1 MSRMIRSIRLFYVII
16 LIVVMLTTVNVIFQ
30 WETANF
36 FTYTALH
43 LLGLLFISGGVI
55 AEGSNERKVNYLCIT
70 GLLLLLI
77 VQGSIKYSE
86 LSFQDFSFFIKI
98 IQ

>member
-1 MSRMIRSIRLFYVII
+1 MNRTMRSTRLFYVMI
-16 LIVVMLTTVNVIFQ
+16 LLVVILTTVNVIFQ
-30 WETANF
+30 WEEQNF
-36 FTYTALH
+36 FIYIALH
-43 LLGLLFISGGVI
+43 LLGLLFISGGAMV
-55 AEGSNERKVNYLCIT
+55 EKSNKRQVNYLCVT

-86 LSFQDFSFFIKI
+86 FSIQDFSFFIKI